1 MALLHRLSLAQK
13 FLILGLIALVMVVV
27 PTGMYFKTVSAQ
39 VSVAQLESRASA
51 AVVALNKVVQLT
63 QTHRGMSAGALS
75 GNETLAARRPAM
87 RDQVLKSMDAFDSA
101 LKAAGASSSMLNS
114 WSELKQRWSSLEPRI
129 AGAQIKAPESTKL
142 HTQLIGGL
150 LTLNE
155 ELLSEFGL
163 SLDPDADVYFM
174 IQASLVNLPWL
185 AENLGIMRAQ
195 GSTYLTQAALPP
207 EGRATLQA
215 LSKRA
220 TEVRGEML
228 RNLQRATDI
237 NADMKAALGAR
248 AQASLAAAE
257 KALALADQVLIS
269 ATEIKHPAAEYFDE
283 FTRTIDGL
291 YEFNALAMKSLTEAL
306 NARVD
311 SLQRAEIM
319 VLVLLLTGLAAALG
333 LAVAFVRS
341 ITGPVA
347 QAVSVASAVAEGNLT
362 VEVRVQGSNELGQ
375 LMQALAQMRD
385 HLSSVVAS
393 VRQGSE
399 GVATASAQI
408 AAGNHDLSSRTESQA
423 SALEQTA
430 ASMEQL
436 SATVKQNAD
445 SARQANQLAMNA
457 STVAI
462 KGGDVVAQVVDTMK
476 GINESSRRISD
487 IIQVIDGIAFQ
498 TNILALNA
506 AVEAA
511 RAGEQ
516 GRGFAVVASEV
527 RSLAGRSAEAA
538 KEIKSLISASVERVE
553 HGTTLVDNAGAT
565 MTEVVNS
572 IRRVTAIMG
581 EISAASNEQSLGVSQ
596 VGEAVTQ
603 MDQVTQ
609 QNAALVEEMAAA
621 ASSLNSQAH
630 ELVQTVA
637 IFKLPGAQGSGFV
650 MRSAAAGSARAPF
663 AASQPR
669 PTSRAPAPKARLAA
683 PARKA
688 VGPSSPPQLTAKA
701 AAPASD
707 DSWET
712 F

>member
-1 MALLHRLSLAQK
+1 MPLLHRLSLAQK
-13 FLILGLIALVMVVV
+13 FLILGLIALVMVLM
-27 PTGMYFKTVSAQ
+27 PTGLYFKNVLSE
-39 VSVAQLESRASA
+39 VAVAKRESKAGGP
-51 AVVALNKVVQLT
+51 VVALNRVVQLT

-75 GNETLAARRPAM
+75 GNEALAARRQGL
-87 RDQVLKSMDAFDSA
+87 RDQLVKAMDSFDREI
-101 LKAAGASSSMLNS
+101 KAAGASASILAS
-114 WSELKQRWSSLEPRI
+114 WSDLKQRWASLEPKI
-129 AGAQIKAPESTKL
+129 SGAQIKAAESTKL
-142 HTQLIGGL
+142 HTQLISGL
-150 LTLNE
+150 LVLNE
-155 ELLSEFGL
+155 DILSEFGL

-174 IQASLVNLPWL
+174 IEASLVNVPWL

-195 GSTYLTQAALPP
+195 GSGFLTQGALPP
-207 EGRATLQA
+207 EGRATLQG
-215 LSKRA
+215 LNKRA
-220 TEVRGEML
+220 VEVQGEMF
-228 RNLQRATDI
+228 RNFKRATDI
-237 NADMKAALGAR
+237 NADMKTVLGSR
-248 AQASLAAAE
+248 AEASRATVD
-257 KALALADQVLIS
+257 KALALADQALIS
-269 ATEIKHPAAEYFDE
+269 ATEIKYPATDYFDE
-283 FTRTIDGL
+283 FTRTIDSL

-306 NARVD
+306 DARVS
-311 SLQRAEIM
+311 SLQRTEFM
-319 VLVLLLTGLAAALG
+319 VVALLLAG
-333 LAVAFVRS
+333 LAVAIGLAIAFVRS

-347 QAVSVASAVAEGNLT
+347 QAVRLASAVAQGDLSM
-362 VEVRVQGSNELGQ
+362 EVKVLGSNELGQ
-375 LMQALAQMRD
+375 LMQALSGMRD
-385 HLSSVVAS
+385 HLSTVVTK
-393 VRQGSE
+393 VREGSD
-399 GVATASAQI
+399 GVATASAEI
-408 AAGNHDLSSRTESQA
+408 AEGNHDLSSRTESQA

-430 ASMEQL
+430 ASMEEL

-462 KGGDVVAQVVDTMK
+462 KGGEVVAQVVDTMK
-476 GINESSRRISD
+476 GINESSRKISD

-538 KEIKSLISASVERVE
+538 KEIKTLINASVERVE
-553 HGTTLVDNAGAT
+553 HGTSLVDHAGAT

-572 IRRVTAIMG
+572 IRRVTDIMG

-621 ASSLNSQAH
+621 ASSLKSQAQ

-637 IFKLPGAQGSGFV
+637 VFKVAAGQHDYARRSSPASPPVRPAMAPPAPRKLGGSAAPKPLPKPKTAAV
-650 MRSAAAGSARAPF
+650 PAPAAVAAAG
-663 AASQPR
+663 
-669 PTSRAPAPKARLAA
+669 
-683 PARKA
+683 
-688 VGPSSPPQLTAKA
+688 
-701 AAPASD
+701 D
-707 DSWET
+707 DWES